1 MPKVP
6 FANGPTHFQLDAC
19 RMPFRIGQDYCWF
32 GEPRAKAYLDKI
44 SGFYSGIGAANIV
57 DGYDLDGTPRPQ
69 NSMNGSQ
76 AASFVGPA
84 AVGAMSDARW
94 KALLDEGYARVA
106 TLQLNAGTT
115 YYQDSWTVL
124 SLMMLTANF
133 SDFTTP

>member
-1 MPKVP
+1 V
-6 FANGPTHFQLDAC
+6 
-19 RMPFRIGQDYCWF
+19 
-32 GEPRAKAYLDKI
+32 
-44 SGFYSGIGAANIV
+44 NIV

-84 AVGAMSDARW
+84 AVGAMSDAKW
-94 KALLDEGYARVA
+94 KTLMDEGYARVA

-124 SLMMLTANF
+124 SLMMLTGNF
-133 SDFTTP
+133 SDFTAP